1 MCPSLPLSLSVCIQV
16 MLGPDEQFTQLSLSG
31 GKPKKGNMIRSIA
44 LLLGPDFASDIII
57 VETGKYTVE
66 TIFTW

>member
-1 MCPSLPLSLSVCIQV
+1 

-57 VETGKYTVE
+57 VETGKKPLKTK
-66 TIFTW
+66 I

>member
-1 MCPSLPLSLSVCIQV
+1 

-57 VETGKYTVE
+57 VETGKPEKKFV
-66 TIFTW
+66 FKAKDRGH

>member
-1 MCPSLPLSLSVCIQV
+1 

-57 VETGKYTVE
+57 VETGKPEKSLFLKLKIEGTNLNPV
-66 TIFTW
+66 

>member
-1 MCPSLPLSLSVCIQV
+1 

-57 VETGKYTVE
+57 VETGKPEKSLFSRV
-66 TIFTW
+66 FDNFQPVVGVRFSF